1 MMMIVFPVLFLTLLS
16 PSEAC
21 FKPPPV
27 CPNDKQSCIADNND
41 NVLQIKEV
49 SNPLKCSKL
58 AKLSLSVL
66 LNQRVPSIAIL
77 GVILVIAILGVLL
90 VLLLREQITIFWR
103 VYHLCTYKRCRKNA
117 MSHFLLHFFAT

>member
-66 LNQRVPSIAIL
+66 L
-77 GVILVIAILGVLL
+77 
-90 VLLLREQITIFWR
+90 
-103 VYHLCTYKRCRKNA
+103 KRLSFVELMINI
-117 MSHFLLHFFAT
+117 

>member
-1 MMMIVFPVLFLTLLS
+1 MIYINSRRLLKYQYLEGRMTMIVFPVLLLTLLS

-49 SNPLKCSKL
+49 SNPLKCSKY
-58 AKLSLSVL
+58 KLECFIKVA
-66 LNQRVPSIAIL
+66 V
-77 GVILVIAILGVLL
+77 
-90 VLLLREQITIFWR
+90 
-103 VYHLCTYKRCRKNA
+103 LCTAYD
-117 MSHFLLHFFAT
+117 